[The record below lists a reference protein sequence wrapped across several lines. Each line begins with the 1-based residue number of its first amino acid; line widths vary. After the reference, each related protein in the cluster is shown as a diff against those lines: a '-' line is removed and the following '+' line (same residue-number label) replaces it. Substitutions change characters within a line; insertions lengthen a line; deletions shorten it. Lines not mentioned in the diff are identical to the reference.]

1 MIPRHP
7 SDPYTASVRA
17 SHLQVLSRMVR
28 VANPSHVKAAQLRE
42 SGVEWA
48 AALKKAKV
56 PDTDIARQSVRRFIR
71 ENVSTAKAEAQAES
85 DATDAELR
93 AKRKDLKAR
102 EAVLKQAEREAILKR
117 CFDRSVKLGCG
128 PCSSGGASSSS
139 SSSST
144 ASSSTA
150 SSSNASSSSS
160 SSSGGGGAA
169 SSSTSDSAVDLTAA
183 PETMVV
189 KAKLKVARWMLRMA
203 NKHKG
208 RVKKQ
213 GQGMAIKLKGA
224 REAGQRVV
232 ELERAVAGLREDAAS
247 ARAAAAAAG
256 GREEEFFSM
265 KRDFTKRGAPYD
277 PTFEE
282 LIAPAMMA
290 SGASGNVIGEI
301 LRTCTL
307 LAFRCF
313 YL

>member
-1 MIPRHP
+1 M
-7 SDPYTASVRA
+7 
-17 SHLQVLSRMVR
+17 
-28 VANPSHVKAAQLRE
+28 
-42 SGVEWA
+42 
-48 AALKKAKV
+48 
-56 PDTDIARQSVRRFIR
+56 
-71 ENVSTAKAEAQAES
+71 
-85 DATDAELR
+85 
-93 AKRKDLKAR
+93 
-102 EAVLKQAEREAILKR
+102 
-117 CFDRSVKLGCG
+117 
-128 PCSSGGASSSS
+128 
-139 SSSST
+139 
-144 ASSSTA
+144 
-150 SSSNASSSSS
+150 
-160 SSSGGGGAA
+160 
-169 SSSTSDSAVDLTAA
+169 DLTA
-183 PETMVV
+183 ETHETTVAV

-203 NKHKG
+203 NKNKG

-282 LIAPAMMA
+282 PIAPAMMA

>member
-1 MIPRHP
+1 
-7 SDPYTASVRA
+7 
-17 SHLQVLSRMVR
+17 
-28 VANPSHVKAAQLRE
+28 
-42 SGVEWA
+42 
-48 AALKKAKV
+48 
-56 PDTDIARQSVRRFIR
+56 
-71 ENVSTAKAEAQAES
+71 
-85 DATDAELR
+85 
-93 AKRKDLKAR
+93 
-102 EAVLKQAEREAILKR
+102 
-117 CFDRSVKLGCG
+117 
-128 PCSSGGASSSS
+128 
-139 SSSST
+139 
-144 ASSSTA
+144 
-150 SSSNASSSSS
+150 
-160 SSSGGGGAA
+160 
-169 SSSTSDSAVDLTAA
+169 
-183 PETMVV
+183 MVV

-213 GQGMAIKLKGA
+213 GQGIAIKLKGA

-282 LIAPAMMA
+282 PIAPAMMA

-307 LAFRCF
+307 LAFCCF

>member
-1 MIPRHP
+1 
-7 SDPYTASVRA
+7 
-17 SHLQVLSRMVR
+17 
-28 VANPSHVKAAQLRE
+28 
-42 SGVEWA
+42 
-48 AALKKAKV
+48 
-56 PDTDIARQSVRRFIR
+56 
-71 ENVSTAKAEAQAES
+71 
-85 DATDAELR
+85 
-93 AKRKDLKAR
+93 
-102 EAVLKQAEREAILKR
+102 
-117 CFDRSVKLGCG
+117 
-128 PCSSGGASSSS
+128 
-139 SSSST
+139 
-144 ASSSTA
+144 
-150 SSSNASSSSS
+150 
-160 SSSGGGGAA
+160 
-169 SSSTSDSAVDLTAA
+169 
-183 PETMVV
+183 MVV

-213 GQGMAIKLKGA
+213 GQGIAIKLKGA

-282 LIAPAMMA
+282 PIAPAMMA